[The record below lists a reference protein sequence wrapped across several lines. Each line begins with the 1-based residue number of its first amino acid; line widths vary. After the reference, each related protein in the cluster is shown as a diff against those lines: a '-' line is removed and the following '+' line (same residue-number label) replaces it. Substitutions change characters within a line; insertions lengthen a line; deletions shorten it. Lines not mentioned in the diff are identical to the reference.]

1 MQGNNNEKIIT
12 NKSKCR
18 IALRRNAAL
27 LPVRPH
33 YLGGRSG
40 SYRQKCRFCALTKLH
55 PPYRHYFIYLY
66 IVMFLFLSGILSRGV
81 GFDVSVCYIAF
92 WRVHLNGDVFIDRF
106 EWGEVCICTLC
117 AVKYKG
123 GVSNGMWD
131 AKSDVMRKSK
141 NAVKQRQWGQ
151 PRRQAKRGCDGVG
164 YSAAMNPAEQWTP
177 NGSNSQRGGLYR
189 VKRRLHERS
198 CRPGAAVRG
207 EGNGRKTELVF
218 AQPNGKREGARWRE
232 IR

>member
-1 MQGNNNEKIIT
+1 MSDSAAPKRRAFAC
-12 NKSKCR
+12 S
-18 IALRRNAAL
+18 IALFM
-27 LPVRPH
+27 
-33 YLGGRSG
+33 GRSG
-40 SYRQKCRFCALTKLH
+40 SYRQKCRFCTLTKLH

-66 IVMFLFLSGILSRGV
+66 IVMFLFLSGILSRGI

-92 WRVHLNGDVFIDRF
+92 WRVHLMGMFFIDRF
-106 EWGEVCICTLC
+106 ELGEACICTLC

-131 AKSDVMRKSK
+131 AKSDVVRKSK

-198 CRPGAAVRG
+198 CRRV
-207 EGNGRKTELVF
+207 L
-218 AQPNGKREGARWRE
+218 PNA
-232 IR
+232 